1 MALVNTQTLKLLDTA
16 VKKSFNKGIDSVE
29 SEYQKLA
36 TTIPSSK
43 GSNTYGWLGEMP
55 EMIEWIGERTI
66 QDVKTHSYAIANKK
80 FEGSISVDAVDIED
94 DDCGFLA
101 PLAESLGARGQQHP
115 DKLVF
120 GAMKEGENN
129 LCYDG
134 QNFFDTDHPVYA
146 NHDGT
151 GAVTV
156 VSNFDYDANS
166 TEPFWYLLDTSFA
179 LKPFI
184 FQPRTKLV
192 LTAMTKL
199 DDETVFMKDKFRWG
213 TRVRQ
218 NAGYGFWQMAYKSN
232 KPLTEE
238 NLNAAIAHMQSQKG
252 DGGREL
258 NIDPTMLVVPPTLRA
273 VARKLVIAD
282 TAANGATN
290 INKDVVEVL
299 STQRVK
305 Q

>member
-55 EMIEWIGERTI
+55 DMVEWIGERTI
-66 QDVKTHSYAIANKK
+66 KDIKTHSYSIKNKK

-120 GAMKEGENN
+120 QTMKEGETS

-134 QNFFDTDHPVYA
+134 QNFFDTDHPVYE

-166 TEPFWYLLDTSFA
+166 TEPFWYLLDTKKP

-184 FQPRTKLV
+184 FQSRTKLV

-199 DDETVFMKDKFRWG
+199 DDESVFMKDVFRWG

-218 NAGYGFWQMAYKSN
+218 NSGYGFWQMAYKSN
-232 KPLTEE
+232 KPLTAE
-238 NLNAAIAHMQSQKG
+238 NLNAAIAKMQSQTA

-258 NIDPTMLVVPPTLRA
+258 NISPTLLVVPPTLRA
-273 VARKLVIAD
+273 QARELVKAD
-282 TAANGATN
+282 KDANGATN
-290 INKDVVEVL
+290 INKDVVDVM
-299 STQRVK
+299 STQRVV